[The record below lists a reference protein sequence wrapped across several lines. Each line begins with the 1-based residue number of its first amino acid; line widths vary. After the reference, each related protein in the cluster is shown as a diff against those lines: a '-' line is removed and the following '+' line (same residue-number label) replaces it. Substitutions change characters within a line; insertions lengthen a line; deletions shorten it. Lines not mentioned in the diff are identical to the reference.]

1 MYSYYFKEA
10 RGKTIDMSTSAIRSA
25 KATENGSSNGESNN
39 NLSGG
44 SASSAKENQTSNV
57 VAAAAKK
64 EKPVRQRTALYSE
77 NLPTF
82 YVGAGNNS
90 EL

>member
-1 MYSYYFKEA
+1 MYYYYFKEA

-25 KATENGSSNGESNN
+25 KVAENGSSNGESNN
-39 NLSGG
+39 LLSGG
-44 SASSAKENQTSNV
+44 SASSAKENQTTNV
-57 VAAAAKK
+57 VAAKK
-64 EKPVRQRTALYSE
+64 DKPVRQRTALYSE

>member
-1 MYSYYFKEA
+1 MYCYYFKEA
-10 RGKTIDMSTSAIRSA
+10 RGKTIDMSSTSAIRSA
-25 KATENGSSNGESNN
+25 KTAESGESNSN
-39 NLSGG
+39 PSGG
-44 SASSAKENQTSNV
+44 SASSGKENQTTNV
-57 VAAAAKK
+57 VAKK
-64 EKPVRQRTALYSE
+64 DKPVRQRTALYSE

>member
-1 MYSYYFKEA
+1 MYCYYFKEA

-25 KATENGSSNGESNN
+25 KAAENGSSNGESNN
-39 NLSGG
+39 LLSGG
-44 SASSAKENQTSNV
+44 SASSAKENQTTNV
-57 VAAAAKK
+57 AAAKK

-82 YVGAGNNS
+82 YVGTGNNS
-90 EL
+90 KL